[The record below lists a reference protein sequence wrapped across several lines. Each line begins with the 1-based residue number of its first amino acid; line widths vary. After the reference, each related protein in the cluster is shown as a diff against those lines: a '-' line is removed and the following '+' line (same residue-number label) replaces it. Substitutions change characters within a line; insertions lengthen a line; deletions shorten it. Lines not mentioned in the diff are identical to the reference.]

1 MNLIITQ
8 VSYKE
13 AIESLQF
20 IRGEVFQ
27 REQGVAEELEFDGLD
42 ETAAHLLAYLDGIAV
57 GTLRIRQLSPETAKI
72 ERLAVVKTARGRGIG
87 SQLMEKAIALVL
99 LDQEKQKIVINA
111 QEYIQE
117 LYKKLGFET
126 IGDRFYEAGI
136 PHIKMCKRWL

>member
-13 AIESLQF
+13 AIESLQC

-42 ETAAHLLAYLDGIAV
+42 ETAVHLLAYLDGIAV

-87 SQLMEKAIALVL
+87 RQLMEKAIALVL
-99 LDQEKQKIVINA
+99 LDPEKQEIVINA

-117 LYKKLGFET
+117 LYKKLGFEA
-126 IGDRFYEAGI
+126 ISDRFYEAGI